1 MGEMRDCFTVALP
14 ISALRKLLEV
24 HIWLCTTSWN
34 SSFWGEM
41 LASRNIFRF
50 LLGISSDLRRVGLAH
65 PSPILLERILAKV
78 SELVYLFIEA
88 PDELTLIRLTDSESA
103 LCVRIVML

>member
-1 MGEMRDCFTVALP
+1 MGEARDCFTVA
-14 ISALRKLLEV
+14 SASCCSQEALDV
-24 HIWLCTTSWN
+24 HVRVCITLCI

-41 LASRNIFRF
+41 LASRYIFRF

-65 PSPILLERILAKV
+65 PLPILLERILAKD

-103 LCVRIVML
+103 LCVRIVVL